1 MDRLLALFNGAI
13 PTMYAL
19 TYNLPNGKAF
29 AFAPRSG
36 TSSLGAAA
44 VQQFFPDRWHNQ
56 TDGMAHRALPFTI
69 DDEWRNCVISIRNPI
84 ARFISLCA
92 RSNTSPDK
100 ALSKL
105 YWSLGLG
112 YRCDVYR
119 SCIEETS
126 VDWLYHYFPLSPRI
140 GSGCQ
145 LIPFERLSDAA
156 QTLGLT
162 ALPHINAVSA
172 KPMLTSEEEDIVRK
186 IYAADISLW
195 EALGQ

>member
-1 MDRLLALFNGAI
+1 MALFDGAVSA
-13 PTMYAL
+13 MYAL

-44 VQQFFPDRWHNQ
+44 VQQFFPDKWHNQ
-56 TDGMAHRALPFTI
+56 TDGAAHRALPFTI
-69 DDEWRNCVISIRNPI
+69 DDEWSNCVISIRNPV

-92 RSNTSPDK
+92 KSNTSPDK

-105 YWSLGLG
+105 YWALGIG
-112 YRCDVYR
+112 DRCDACR
-119 SCIEETS
+119 PCIEQTS
-126 VDWLYHYFPLSPRI
+126 VDWLYHYAPLSPRI

-145 LIPFERLSDAA
+145 LIPFERLEDAA
-156 QTLGLT
+156 KTLGLT
-162 ALPHINAVSA
+162 SLPHINAVPE
-172 KPMLTSEEEDIVRK
+172 KPTLTSSEEGSVRK

-195 EALGQ
+195 EELQ

>member
-1 MDRLLALFNGAI
+1 MDRLLALLNGAVSA
-13 PTMYAL
+13 MYAL

-44 VQQFFPDRWHNQ
+44 VQQFFPDKWHNQ
-56 TDGMAHRALPFTI
+56 TDGMAHRALAFTI
-69 DDEWRNCVISIRNPI
+69 DDEWRNCVISVRSPV

-92 RSNTSPDK
+92 KSNTSPDK

-105 YWSLGLG
+105 YWALGIG
-112 YRCDVYR
+112 DRCEACR
-119 SCIEETS
+119 PCIEQTS
-126 VDWLYHYFPLSPRI
+126 VDWLYHYAPLSPRI

-145 LIPFERLSDAA
+145 LIPFERLADAA
-156 QTLGLT
+156 KALGLT
-162 ALPHINAVSA
+162 SLPHINAVPE
-172 KPMLTSEEEDIVRK
+172 KPTLTSSEEDSVRK

-195 EALGQ
+195 EALQ